1 MERFTRSHFPDTP
14 FLFFTGKGG
23 VGKTSVACSLSIAI
37 AKEGKKV
44 LLISTDPASNLQDI
58 FGQTLSSSPTKI
70 AGIDNLFAINLDP
83 EQAAQH
89 YKEQMVGPYRGKLPD
104 VVLQNMEEQLSGA
117 CTVEIAAFN
126 EFATLLTDTSVI
138 GNFDTVVFDT
148 APTGHTL
155 RLLQLPSAWSTF
167 LDDNTTGTSC
177 LGPLRGLE
185 PQREVYK
192 KAVERLKNA
201 NQTTLMLVTRPE
213 ENPLKEAA
221 RASHE
226 LFEIGIQNQILLI
239 NGYMSNANSTDDI
252 EEAFIALQAD
262 AIARIPEELNQFEH
276 FYLPFVPY
284 SLSSIER
291 MHAWMTDQEVI
302 QKDESNEE
310 NKIPEIEEM
319 IADYLER
326 KPKLIF
332 TMGKGGVGKTTVAS
346 YIALRLAEEGTH
358 VHLTTTDPAAHLD
371 WTFGDDNVKNL
382 TISRID
388 PKAEVANYEAEVL
401 AKASETMNEEGLAF
415 VKEDLA
421 SPCTEEIAVFRAF
434 ANVVENHQDE
444 VIIIDTAPTGHTLLL
459 LDATEAYHREISRS
473 QGDIPPAVSNLLPRL
488 RDASYTSVAIVTLP
502 EATPVYEASRLQE
515 DLQRAGLSV
524 DWWVVNQTFSS
535 IYTTSPTLIQK
546 QQAEM
551 KWLKEVRSISNNQF
565 VAIPWVKTPPVGT
578 QGLHELK
585 GEKTNENESRR

>member
-1 MERFTRSHFPDTP
+1 MERFTRSQFPDTP

-23 VGKTSVACSLSIAI
+23 VGKTSVACSLSITMAS
-37 AKEGKKV
+37 EGRRV

-58 FGQTLSSSPTKI
+58 FGQTLLNTPTKI
-70 AGIDNLFAINLDP
+70 EGTDNLYALNLDP

-126 EFATLLTDTSVI
+126 EFATLLTDRSVI
-138 GNFDTVVFDT
+138 EEFDTIVFDT

-167 LDDNTTGTSC
+167 LDENTTGTSC
-177 LGPLRGLE
+177 LGPLKGLE
-185 PQREVYK
+185 PQREMYK
-192 KAVERLKNA
+192 EAVERLKDA

-213 ENPLKEAA
+213 RNPLKEAA

-226 LFEIGIQNQILLI
+226 LYDIGIQNQLLLI
-239 NGYMSNANSTDDI
+239 NGYMESENSNDDI
-252 EEAFIALQAD
+252 EMAFIARQAEALEMMPNELQ
-262 AIARIPEELNQFEH
+262 QFKH

-291 MHAWMTDQEVI
+291 MQAWMTDQEI
-302 QKDESNEE
+302 TYESESE
-310 NKIPEIEEM
+310 KGVTIPEVEEM

-326 KPKLIF
+326 KPKIIF

-346 YIALRLAEEGTH
+346 YIALRLAEEGMR
-358 VHLTTTDPAAHLD
+358 VHLTTTDPAAHLN
-371 WTFGDDNVKNL
+371 WTFGDDKVEHV

-388 PKAEVANYEAEVL
+388 PKVEVANYEAEVL

-434 ANVVENHQDE
+434 ANVVEDHQDE

-502 EATPVYEASRLQE
+502 EATPVFEATRLQE
-515 DLQRAGLSV
+515 DLQRAGLTV

-535 IYTTSPTLIQK
+535 IETSSPTLLQK
-546 QQAEM
+546 QLAET
-551 KWLKEVRSISNNQF
+551 KWLQEVQSISNNQF
-565 VAIPWVKTPPVGT
+565 VAIPWVKNPPVGKK
-578 QGLHELK
+578 GLYELK
-585 GEKTNENESRR
+585 GEKIK

>member
-1 MERFTRSHFPDTP
+1 MERFTRSRFPETP

-37 AKEGKKV
+37 ACEGKKV

-58 FGQTLSSSPTKI
+58 FGQTLSNRPTKI
-70 AGIDNLFAINLDP
+70 EGIDNLFALNLDP

-104 VVLQNMEEQLSGA
+104 VVIQNMEEQLSGA

-126 EFATLLTDTSVI
+126 EFATLLTNSSVI
-138 GNFDTVVFDT
+138 ENFDTIVFDT

-177 LGPLRGLE
+177 LGPLKGLE
-185 PQREVYK
+185 PQREIYK
-192 KAVERLKNA
+192 EAVERLKSA
-201 NQTTLMLVTRPE
+201 DQTTLMLVTRPDI
-213 ENPLKEAA
+213 NPLKEAA
-221 RASHE
+221 RASQE
-226 LFEIGIQNQILLI
+226 LFEIGVQNQILLV
-239 NGYMSNANSTDDI
+239 NGYMKAFNSNDEI
-252 EEAFIALQAD
+252 EKAFIARQIEALEM
-262 AIARIPEELNQFEH
+262 IPNELKQFEQY
-276 FYLPFVPY
+276 YLPFVPY
-284 SLSSIER
+284 SLSNIEH
-291 MHAWMTDQEVI
+291 MQAWMTDQVI
-302 QKDESNEE
+302 TLENESE
-310 NKIPEIEEM
+310 KSITIPEVEVM

-326 KPKLIF
+326 KPKIIF
-332 TMGKGGVGKTTVAS
+332 TMGKGGVGKTTIAS
-346 YIALRLAEEGTH
+346 YIALRLAEEGVN
-358 VHLTTTDPAAHLD
+358 VHLTTTDPAAHLN
-371 WTFGDDNVKNL
+371 WTFGDDKVKHV
-382 TISRID
+382 TVSRID
-388 PKAEVANYEAEVL
+388 PKVEVANYETEVL

-473 QGDIPPAVSNLLPRL
+473 QGEIPLAVSNLLPRL
-488 RDASYTSVAIVTLP
+488 RDANYTSVAIVTLP
-502 EATPVYEASRLQE
+502 EATPVFEATRLQK
-515 DLQRAGLSV
+515 DLNRAGLSV

-535 IYTTSPTLIQK
+535 IETTSPTLIQK
-546 QQAEM
+546 QQAET
-551 KWLKEVRSISNNQF
+551 KWLEEIKSISNNQF
-565 VAIPWVKTPPVGT
+565 VAIPWVKTPPLGT
-578 QGLHELK
+578 KGLRELK
-585 GEKTNENESRR
+585 GEKIK

>member
-1 MERFTRSHFPDTP
+1 MERFTRSHYPDTP

-23 VGKTSVACSLSIAI
+23 VGKTSVACSLSISMAS
-37 AKEGKKV
+37 EGKKV

-58 FGQTLSSSPTKI
+58 FGQTLLNTPTKI
-70 AGIDNLFAINLDP
+70 EGTDNLYALNLDP

-104 VVLQNMEEQLSGA
+104 VVIQNMEEQLSGA

-126 EFATLLTDTSVI
+126 EFAALLTDRSVI
-138 GNFDTVVFDT
+138 EEFDTIVFDT

-167 LDDNTTGTSC
+167 LDENTTGTSC
-177 LGPLRGLE
+177 LGPLKGLE
-185 PQREVYK
+185 PQREMYK
-192 KAVERLKNA
+192 EAVERLKNA
-201 NQTTLMLVTRPE
+201 NETTLMLVTRPE
-213 ENPLKEAA
+213 TNPLKEAA

-226 LFEIGIQNQILLI
+226 LYDIGIENQILLI
-239 NGYMSNANSTDDI
+239 NGFMDSRNCNDDI
-252 EEAFIALQAD
+252 EMAFIARQAEAIEMMPKELQ
-262 AIARIPEELNQFEH
+262 QYKH

-291 MHAWMTDQEVI
+291 MQAWMTDQEIAHESKSQKGVI
-302 QKDESNEE
+302 
-310 NKIPEIEEM
+310 IPEVEEM

-346 YIALRLAEEGTH
+346 YIALRLAEEGIR
-358 VHLTTTDPAAHLD
+358 VHLTTTDPAAHLN
-371 WTFGDDNVKNL
+371 WTFGDDKVEHV

-388 PKAEVANYEAEVL
+388 PKVEVANYEAEVL

-434 ANVVENHQDE
+434 ANVVEEHKDE

-473 QGDIPPAVSNLLPRL
+473 QGEVPPAVSNLLPRL

-502 EATPVYEASRLQE
+502 EATPVFEATRLQE
-515 DLQRAGLSV
+515 DLQRAGLTV

-535 IYTTSPTLIQK
+535 IETSSPTLIQK
-546 QQAEM
+546 QQAEI
-551 KWLKEVRSISNNQF
+551 KWLQEVQSISNNQF
-565 VAIPWVKTPPVGT
+565 VAIPWVKNPPVGKK
-578 QGLHELK
+578 GLQQLK
-585 GEKTNENESRR
+585 GEKIK

>member
-1 MERFTRSHFPDTP
+1 MQRFSRSHFPDTP

-37 AKEGKKV
+37 ANEGKKV

-58 FGQTLSSSPTKI
+58 FGQTLSNSPTKLE
-70 AGIDNLFAINLDP
+70 GIDNLFALNLDP

-126 EFATLLTDTSVI
+126 EFATLLTDRSVI
-138 GNFDTVVFDT
+138 ENFDTIVFDT

-167 LDDNTTGTSC
+167 LDENTTGTSC
-177 LGPLRGLE
+177 LGPLKGLE
-185 PQREVYK
+185 PQREIYK
-192 KAVERLKNA
+192 EAVERLKNA
-201 NQTTLMLVTRPE
+201 DQTTLMLVTRPDV
-213 ENPLKEAA
+213 NPLKEAA

-239 NGYMSNANSTDDI
+239 NGYMKNLSSNDEI
-252 EEAFIALQAD
+252 EKAFIAHQTEALEIIPKELQ
-262 AIARIPEELNQFEH
+262 QFEQ
-276 FYLPFVPY
+276 YNLPFVPY
-284 SLSSIER
+284 SLSNIER
-291 MHAWMTDQEVI
+291 MQAWMTDQDITHENEVE
-302 QKDESNEE
+302 KGLT
-310 NKIPEIEEM
+310 IPDVEVM
-319 IADYLER
+319 IADYVER

-346 YIALRLAEEGTH
+346 YIALRLAEEGMH
-358 VHLTTTDPAAHLD
+358 VHLTTTDPAAHLN
-371 WTFGDDNVKNL
+371 WTFGNDKVQNV
-382 TISRID
+382 TVSRID
-388 PKAEVANYEAEVL
+388 PKVEVANYEAEVL

-488 RDASYTSVAIVTLP
+488 RDANYTSVAIVTLP
-502 EATPVYEASRLQE
+502 EATPVFEATRLQE

-535 IYTTSPTLIQK
+535 IETTSPTLIQK
-546 QQAEM
+546 QQAET
-551 KWLKEVRSISNNQF
+551 KWLQEVKSISNNQF

-578 QGLHELK
+578 KGLHELK
-585 GEKTNENESRR
+585 GETIK

>member
-1 MERFTRSHFPDTP
+1 MERFTRSQFPDTP

-23 VGKTSVACSLSIAI
+23 VGKTSVACSLSITMAS
-37 AKEGKKV
+37 EGKKV

-58 FGQTLSSSPTKI
+58 FGQTLLNTPTKI
-70 AGIDNLFAINLDP
+70 EGADNLYALNLDP
-83 EQAAQH
+83 EQAAQN

-126 EFATLLTDTSVI
+126 EFATLLTDRSVI
-138 GNFDTVVFDT
+138 EEFDTIVFDT

-167 LDDNTTGTSC
+167 LDENTTGTSC
-177 LGPLRGLE
+177 LGPLKGLE
-185 PQREVYK
+185 PQREMYK
-192 KAVERLKNA
+192 EAVERLKNA

-213 ENPLKEAA
+213 RNPLKEAA

-226 LFEIGIQNQILLI
+226 LYDIGIQNQLLLI
-239 NGYMSNANSTDDI
+239 NGYMESGNSNDGI
-252 EEAFIALQAD
+252 EMAFIARQAEALEMMPNELQK
-262 AIARIPEELNQFEH
+262 FKH

-284 SLSSIER
+284 SLSSIKR
-291 MHAWMTDQEVI
+291 MQAWMTDQEVTH
-302 QKDESNEE
+302 ESESE
-310 NKIPEIEEM
+310 KGVTIPEVEEM

-346 YIALRLAEEGTH
+346 YIALRLAEEGMR
-358 VHLTTTDPAAHLD
+358 VHLTTTDPAAHLN
-371 WTFGDDNVKNL
+371 WTFGDDKVEHV

-388 PKAEVANYEAEVL
+388 PKIEVANYEAEVL

-434 ANVVENHQDE
+434 ANVVEEHQNE

-473 QGDIPPAVSNLLPRL
+473 QGDVPPAVSNLLPRL

-502 EATPVYEASRLQE
+502 EATPVFEATRLQE
-515 DLQRAGLSV
+515 DLQRAGLTV
-524 DWWVVNQTFSS
+524 DWWVVNQIFSS
-535 IYTTSPTLIQK
+535 IETLSPTLLQK
-546 QQAEM
+546 QLAET
-551 KWLKEVRSISNNQF
+551 KWLQEVQSISNNHF
-565 VAIPWVKTPPVGT
+565 VAIPWVKNPPVGKK
-578 QGLHELK
+578 GLHELK
-585 GEKTNENESRR
+585 GEKIK

>member
-1 MERFTRSHFPDTP
+1 M
-14 FLFFTGKGG
+14 
-23 VGKTSVACSLSIAI
+23 AI
-37 AKEGKKV
+37 ANEGKKV

-58 FGQTLSSSPTKI
+58 FGQTLSNSPTKI
-70 AGIDNLFAINLDP
+70 EGIDNLFALNLDP

-89 YKEQMVGPYRGKLPD
+89 YKEQMVGPYRRKLPD

-126 EFATLLTDTSVI
+126 EFATLLTDRSVI
-138 GNFDTVVFDT
+138 ENFDTIVFDT

-177 LGPLRGLE
+177 LGPLKGLE
-185 PQREVYK
+185 PQREIYK
-192 KAVERLKNA
+192 EAVERLKNA
-201 NQTTLMLVTRPE
+201 DQTTLMLVTRPDV
-213 ENPLKEAA
+213 NPLKEAA

-239 NGYMSNANSTDDI
+239 NGYMKNVSSNDEI
-252 EEAFIALQAD
+252 EKAFIARQTEALEMIPKELQ
-262 AIARIPEELNQFEH
+262 QFEQY
-276 FYLPFVPY
+276 YLPFVPY
-284 SLSSIER
+284 SLSNIER
-291 MHAWMTDQEVI
+291 MQAWMTDQDITHEN
-302 QKDESNEE
+302 ESE
-310 NKIPEIEEM
+310 KGMTIPEVEEM
-319 IADYLER
+319 IADYVER

-346 YIALRLAEEGTH
+346 YIALRLAEEGMQ
-358 VHLTTTDPAAHLD
+358 VHLTTTDPAAHLN
-371 WTFGDDNVKNL
+371 WTFGDDKVQNV
-382 TISRID
+382 TVSRID
-388 PKAEVANYEAEVL
+388 PKVEVANYEAEVL

-488 RDASYTSVAIVTLP
+488 RDVNYTSVAIVTLP
-502 EATPVYEASRLQE
+502 EATPVFEATRLQE

-535 IYTTSPTLIQK
+535 IETTSPTLIQK
-546 QQAEM
+546 QQAET
-551 KWLKEVRSISNNQF
+551 KWLQEVKSISNNQF

-578 QGLHELK
+578 KGLHELK
-585 GEKTNENESRR
+585 GETIK

>member
-1 MERFTRSHFPDTP
+1 MERFTISRFPDTP

-37 AKEGKKV
+37 ADEGKKV

-58 FGQTLSSSPTKI
+58 FGQTLSNTPTKI
-70 AGIDNLFAINLDP
+70 EGIDNLFALNLDP
-83 EQAAQH
+83 EQAAQN

-126 EFATLLTDTSVI
+126 EFAKLLTDSSVI
-138 GNFDTVVFDT
+138 ENFDTIVFDT

-177 LGPLRGLE
+177 LGPLKGLE
-185 PQREVYK
+185 PQREIYK
-192 KAVERLKNA
+192 EAVERLKSA
-201 NQTTLMLVTRPE
+201 EQTTLMLVTRPD

-226 LFEIGIQNQILLI
+226 LFEIGIQNQILLV
-239 NGYMSNANSTDDI
+239 NGYMQDLNSNDQM
-252 EEAFIALQAD
+252 EKAFIARQTEALKL
-262 AIARIPEELNQFEH
+262 IPKELKQFKQY
-276 FYLPFVPY
+276 YLPFVPY
-284 SLSSIER
+284 SLSNIER
-291 MHAWMTDQEVI
+291 MQAWVADKVI
-302 QKDESNEE
+302 THE
-310 NKIPEIEEM
+310 NKSEKDMTIPKIEII

-326 KPKLIF
+326 KPKIIF

-346 YIALRLAEEGTH
+346 YIALRLAEEDMH
-358 VHLTTTDPAAHLD
+358 VHLTTTDPAAHLN
-371 WTFGDDNVKNL
+371 WTFGDDKVKNV
-382 TISRID
+382 TVSRID
-388 PKAEVANYEAEVL
+388 PKVEVANYEADVL
-401 AKASETMNEEGLAF
+401 AKVSETMNEEGLAF

-434 ANVVENHQDE
+434 ANVVENHKDE

-473 QGDIPPAVSNLLPRL
+473 QGEIPLAVSNLLPRL
-488 RDASYTSVAIVTLP
+488 RDANYTSVAIVTLP
-502 EATPVYEASRLQE
+502 EATPVFEATRLQK

-535 IYTTSPTLIQK
+535 IETISPTLIQK
-546 QQAEM
+546 QQAETRWFEEI
-551 KWLKEVRSISNNQF
+551 KSISNNQF
-565 VAIPWVKTPPVGT
+565 VAIPWVKTPPLGT
-578 QGLHELK
+578 KGLHELK
-585 GEKTNENESRR
+585 GEKIK

>member
-23 VGKTSVACSLSIAI
+23 VGKTSVACSLSIAF
-37 AKEGKKV
+37 ANEGKKV

-58 FGQTLSSSPTKI
+58 FGQTLSYSPTKI
-70 AGIDNLFAINLDP
+70 EGIDNLFAINLDP

-89 YKEQMVGPYRGKLPD
+89 YKEQMVGPYRGKLPE

-126 EFATLLTDTSVI
+126 EFASLLTDTSVM

-167 LDDNTTGTSC
+167 LDENTTGTSC
-177 LGPLRGLE
+177 LGPLKGLE

-192 KAVERLKNA
+192 EAVDRLKDA

-221 RASHE
+221 RASYE
-226 LFEIGIQNQILLI
+226 LFEIGIENQILLI
-239 NGYMSNANSTDDI
+239 NGYMNNVNSTDEI
-252 EEAFIALQAD
+252 EEAFITRQSNALT
-262 AIARIPEELNQFEH
+262 RIPEELNRYEH

-291 MHAWMTDQEVI
+291 MQAWMTNKEVI
-302 QKDESNEE
+302 HEDESYEE
-310 NKIPEIEEM
+310 TKIPGIEEM

-326 KPKLIF
+326 RPKLIF
-332 TMGKGGVGKTTVAS
+332 TMGKGGVGKTTLAS

-388 PKAEVANYEAEVL
+388 PKVEVANYEAEVL
-401 AKASETMNEEGLAF
+401 AKASETMNEEGLAI

-473 QGDIPPAVSNLLPRL
+473 QRNIPPAVSNLLPRL
-488 RDASYTSVAIVTLP
+488 RDASYTSVAIVSLP
-502 EATPVYEASRLQE
+502 EATPVFEASRLQE
-515 DLQRAGLSV
+515 DLHRAGLSV

-551 KWLKEVRSISNNQF
+551 KWLKEVRFISNNQF
-565 VAIPWVKTPPVGT
+565 VAIPWVKMPPIGT
-578 QGLHELK
+578 QGLHKLK
-585 GEKTNENESRR
+585 GEKIK

>member
-1 MERFTRSHFPDTP
+1 MERFTRSQFPDTP

-37 AKEGKKV
+37 AGEGKKV

-58 FGQTLSSSPTKI
+58 FGQLLPNTPTKI
-70 AGIDNLFAINLDP
+70 EGIDNLFALNLDP

-89 YKEQMVGPYRGKLPD
+89 YKEKMVGPYRGKLPD
-104 VVLQNMEEQLSGA
+104 VVIQNMEEQLSGA

-126 EFATLLTDTSVI
+126 EFAKLLTDSSVI
-138 GNFDTVVFDT
+138 ENFDTIVFDT

-177 LGPLRGLE
+177 LGPLKGLE
-185 PQREVYK
+185 PQREIYK
-192 KAVERLKNA
+192 EAVQRLKSA
-201 NQTTLMLVTRPE
+201 EQTTLMLVTRPD

-226 LFEIGIQNQILLI
+226 LFEIGIQNQILLV
-239 NGYMSNANSTDDI
+239 NGYMQDLNSNDEMEN
-252 EEAFIALQAD
+252 AFISRQTEALKL
-262 AIARIPEELNQFEH
+262 IPKELKQFKQY
-276 FYLPFVPY
+276 YLPFVPY
-284 SLSSIER
+284 SLSNIER
-291 MHAWMTDQEVI
+291 MQAWMADEVI
-302 QKDESNEE
+302 THENESEKDITIL
-310 NKIPEIEEM
+310 KIEKI
-319 IADYLER
+319 IAEYLER
-326 KPKLIF
+326 KPKIIF

-346 YIALRLAEEGTH
+346 YIALRLAEEDMH
-358 VHLTTTDPAAHLD
+358 VHLTTTDPAAHLN
-371 WTFGDDNVKNL
+371 WTFGDDKVKNV
-382 TISRID
+382 TVSRID
-388 PKAEVANYEAEVL
+388 PKVEVANYEAEVL
-401 AKASETMNEEGLAF
+401 AKASETMNDEGLAF

-473 QGDIPPAVSNLLPRL
+473 QGEIPPAVSNLLPRL

-502 EATPVYEASRLQE
+502 EATPVFEATRLQE

-524 DWWVVNQTFSS
+524 GWWVVNQTFSS
-535 IYTTSPTLIQK
+535 IKTTSPTLIQK
-546 QQAEM
+546 QQAET
-551 KWLKEVRSISNNQF
+551 KWLEEIKSISNNQF

-578 QGLHELK
+578 KGLHELK
-585 GEKTNENESRR
+585 GETIK

>member
-23 VGKTSVACSLSIAI
+23 VGKTSVACSLSIAL
-37 AKEGKKV
+37 ANEGKKV

-58 FGQTLSSSPTKI
+58 FGQTLSNSPTKI
-70 AGIDNLFAINLDP
+70 EGIDNLFALNLDP

-126 EFATLLTDTSVI
+126 EFATLLTDRSVI
-138 GNFDTVVFDT
+138 ESFDTIVFDT

-167 LDDNTTGTSC
+167 LDENTTGTSC
-177 LGPLRGLE
+177 LGPLKGLE
-185 PQREVYK
+185 PQREIYK
-192 KAVERLKNA
+192 EAVERLKNA
-201 NQTTLMLVTRPE
+201 DQTTLMLVTRPDV
-213 ENPLKEAA
+213 NPLKEAA

-239 NGYMSNANSTDDI
+239 NGYMKNLSSNDEI
-252 EEAFIALQAD
+252 EKAFIARQTEALEIIPKELQ
-262 AIARIPEELNQFEH
+262 QFEQ
-276 FYLPFVPY
+276 YNLPFVPY
-284 SLSSIER
+284 SLSNIER
-291 MHAWMTDQEVI
+291 MQAWMTDQDITHENEVE
-302 QKDESNEE
+302 KGLT
-310 NKIPEIEEM
+310 IPDVEVM
-319 IADYLER
+319 IADYVER

-346 YIALRLAEEGTH
+346 YIALRLAEEGMH
-358 VHLTTTDPAAHLD
+358 VHLTTTDPAAHLN
-371 WTFGDDNVKNL
+371 WTFGNDKVQNV
-382 TISRID
+382 TVSRID
-388 PKAEVANYEAEVL
+388 PKVEVANYEAEVL

-488 RDASYTSVAIVTLP
+488 RDAIYTSVAIVTLP
-502 EATPVYEASRLQE
+502 EATPVFEATRLQE

-535 IYTTSPTLIQK
+535 IETTSPTLIQK
-546 QQAEM
+546 QQAET
-551 KWLKEVRSISNNQF
+551 KWLQEVKSISNNQF

-578 QGLHELK
+578 KGLHELK
-585 GEKTNENESRR
+585 GETIK

>member
-1 MERFTRSHFPDTP
+1 MRKMERFTRSHFPDTP

-58 FGQTLSSSPTKI
+58 FGQTLSNSPTKI

-585 GEKTNENESRR
+585 GEKNK

>member
-1 MERFTRSHFPDTP
+1 MRKMERFTRSHFPDTP

-58 FGQTLSSSPTKI
+58 FGQTLSNSPTKI
-70 AGIDNLFAINLDP
+70 EGIDNLFAINLDP
-83 EQAAQH
+83 EQAAQN
-89 YKEQMVGPYRGKLPD
+89 YKEQMVGPYRGKLPE

-177 LGPLRGLE
+177 LGPLKGLE

-192 KAVERLKNA
+192 EAVERLKNA

-226 LFEIGIQNQILLI
+226 LFEIGIQNQTLLI

-252 EEAFIALQAD
+252 EEAFIVRQAD

-291 MHAWMTDQEVI
+291 MQAWMTDQEVI
-302 QKDESNEE
+302 HEDESNEE
-310 NKIPEIEEM
+310 TKIPEIEEM

-371 WTFGDDNVKNL
+371 WTFGDDNVNNL

-473 QGDIPPAVSNLLPRL
+473 QGDIPLAVTNLLPRL

-515 DLQRAGLSV
+515 DLHRAGLNV

-535 IYTTSPTLIQK
+535 IYTTSPTLIKK
-546 QQAEM
+546 QQAET
-551 KWLKEVRSISNNQF
+551 KWLKEVRYISNNQF

-585 GEKTNENESRR
+585 GEKMK

>member
-1 MERFTRSHFPDTP
+1 MERFTRSQFPDTP

-37 AKEGKKV
+37 AGEGKKV

-58 FGQTLSSSPTKI
+58 FGQTLSNTPTKI
-70 AGIDNLFAINLDP
+70 EGIDNLFALNLDP

-89 YKEQMVGPYRGKLPD
+89 YKEQMVGPYRGTLPD

-126 EFATLLTDTSVI
+126 EFATLLTNRSVI
-138 GNFDTVVFDT
+138 ENFDTIVFDT

-177 LGPLRGLE
+177 LGPLKGLE
-185 PQREVYK
+185 PQREIYK
-192 KAVERLKNA
+192 EAVERLKNN
-201 NQTTLMLVTRPE
+201 NQTTLMLVTRPDG
-213 ENPLKEAA
+213 NPLKEAA
-221 RASHE
+221 RASRE
-226 LFEIGIQNQILLI
+226 LYEIGIQNQILLI
-239 NGYMSNANSTDDI
+239 NGYMENVNSHDEI
-252 EEAFIALQAD
+252 EKAFIARQTEALEV
-262 AIARIPEELNQFEH
+262 IPNELKQFEQY
-276 FYLPFVPY
+276 YLPFVPY
-284 SLSSIER
+284 SLSSMER
-291 MHAWMTDQEVI
+291 MQAWMTDQDITHEYEYELE
-302 QKDESNEE
+302 KGTT
-310 NKIPEIEEM
+310 IPKVEEM
-319 IADYLER
+319 IADYVEL

-346 YIALRLAEEGTH
+346 YIALRLAEEGMH
-358 VHLTTTDPAAHLD
+358 VHLTTTDPAAHLN
-371 WTFGDDNVKNL
+371 WTFGDDKVKNV
-382 TISRID
+382 TVSRID
-388 PKAEVANYEAEVL
+388 PKVEVANYEAEVL

-459 LDATEAYHREISRS
+459 LDATEAYHCEISRS

-488 RDASYTSVAIVTLP
+488 RNASYTSVAIVTLP
-502 EATPVYEASRLQE
+502 EATPVFEATRLQE
-515 DLQRAGLSV
+515 DLQRAGLTV

-535 IYTTSPTLIQK
+535 IETTSPTLIQK
-546 QQAEM
+546 QQAET
-551 KWLKEVRSISNNQF
+551 KWLEEIKSISNNQF
-565 VAIPWVKTPPVGT
+565 VAIPWVKMPPVGT
-578 QGLHELK
+578 KGLHELK
-585 GEKTNENESRR
+585 GENIK

>member
-1 MERFTRSHFPDTP
+1 MERFTRSQFPDTP

-23 VGKTSVACSLSIAI
+23 VGKTSVACSLSIAL
-37 AKEGKKV
+37 AGEGKKV

-58 FGQTLSSSPTKI
+58 FGQTLSNTPTKI
-70 AGIDNLFAINLDP
+70 ESIDNLFALNLDP

-126 EFATLLTDTSVI
+126 EFASLLTDSSVVE
-138 GNFDTVVFDT
+138 NFDTIVFDT

-177 LGPLRGLE
+177 LGPLKGLE
-185 PQREVYK
+185 PQREIYK
-192 KAVERLKNA
+192 EAVERLKNS
-201 NQTTLMLVTRPE
+201 NQTTLMLVTRPDK
-213 ENPLKEAA
+213 NPLKEAT

-226 LFEIGIQNQILLI
+226 LFEIGIQNQVLLI
-239 NGYMSNANSTDDI
+239 NGYMKNLISND
-252 EEAFIALQAD
+252 EMEKAFIARQTEALEM
-262 AIARIPEELNQFEH
+262 IPKELKQFEQY
-276 FYLPFVPY
+276 YLPFVPY
-284 SLSSIER
+284 SLSNIER
-291 MHAWMTDQEVI
+291 MQAWMTDQVI
-302 QKDESNEE
+302 TNENESE
-310 NKIPEIEEM
+310 KGITIPEVEEM
-319 IADYLER
+319 ITHYLVR

-346 YIALRLAEEGTH
+346 YIALRLAEECMH
-358 VHLTTTDPAAHLD
+358 VHLTTTDPAAHLN
-371 WTFGDDNVKNL
+371 WTFGDDQVKNV
-382 TISRID
+382 TVSRID
-388 PKAEVANYEAEVL
+388 PKVEVANYEAEVL

-473 QGDIPPAVSNLLPRL
+473 QGDIPSAVSSLLPRL

-502 EATPVYEASRLQE
+502 EATPVFEATRLQE

-535 IYTTSPTLIQK
+535 IKTTSPTLIQK
-546 QQAEM
+546 QQAET
-551 KWLKEVRSISNNQF
+551 KWLEEIKSISNNQF
-565 VAIPWVKTPPVGT
+565 VAIPWVKTPPIGT
-578 QGLHELK
+578 KGLHELK
-585 GEKTNENESRR
+585 GETFK

>member
-1 MERFTRSHFPDTP
+1 MDRFIRDHFPQTP

-23 VGKTSVACSLSIAI
+23 VGKTSVASSLSIAM
-37 AKEGKKV
+37 ASKGKKV

-58 FGQTLSSSPTKI
+58 FGQTLHNTPTKI
-70 AGIDNLFAINLDP
+70 NKADNLYALNLDP
-83 EQAAQH
+83 EQAATN

-126 EFATLLTDTSVI
+126 EFATLLTNPEIVDQ
-138 GNFDTVVFDT
+138 FDIIVFDT

-167 LDDNTTGTSC
+167 LDENTTGTSC
-177 LGPLRGLE
+177 LGPLKGLE
-185 PQREVYK
+185 PQREMYK
-192 KAVERLKNA
+192 EAVQRLINP

-213 ENPLKEAA
+213 TNPLKEAA
-221 RASHE
+221 RASQE
-226 LFEIGIQNQILLI
+226 LFEIGMENQMVLVNGLLQGESQDETE
-239 NGYMSNANSTDDI
+239 N
-252 EEAFIALQAD
+252 AFIQRQKDALETM
-262 AIARIPEELNQFEH
+262 PKELLDFKQ
-276 FYLPFVPY
+276 FYLPYVPY

-291 MHAWMTDQEVI
+291 MRAWMTDEEI
-302 QKDESNEE
+302 THESFTEKNQF
-310 NKIPEIEEM
+310 IPEIEEM
-319 IADYLER
+319 IADYIKR

-346 YIALRLAEEGTH
+346 YIALRLAEEGIR
-358 VHLTTTDPAAHLD
+358 VHLTTTDPAAHLK
-371 WTFGDDNVKNL
+371 WTFGDETVENV
-382 TISRID
+382 TVSRID
-388 PKAEVANYEAEVL
+388 PKEEVANYEAEVL

-434 ANVVENHQDE
+434 ANVVEDHQDE

-473 QGDIPPAVSNLLPRL
+473 QGDIPVSVSNLLPRL
-488 RDASYTSVAIVTLP
+488 RDASYTSVAIVALP
-502 EATPVYEASRLQE
+502 EATPVFEATRLQE

-524 DWWVVNQTFSS
+524 DWWVVNQTFTA
-535 IYTTSPTLIQK
+535 IHTTSPILIQK
-546 QQAEM
+546 QQAET
-551 KWLKEVRSISNNQF
+551 KWLKEIQSISNNRF
-565 VAIPWVKTPPVGT
+565 VTIPWVKTPPVGAN
-578 QGLHELK
+578 GLHQLK
-585 GEKTNENESRR
+585 GEKIK

>member
-1 MERFTRSHFPDTP
+1 MKRFTRSHFPDTP

-37 AKEGKKV
+37 ANEGKKV

-58 FGQTLSSSPTKI
+58 FGQTLSNSPTKI
-70 AGIDNLFAINLDP
+70 EGIDNLFAINLDP

-89 YKEQMVGPYRGKLPD
+89 YKEQMVGPYRGKLPE

-126 EFATLLTDTSVI
+126 EFAKLLTDTSVLE
-138 GNFDTVVFDT
+138 GFDTVVFDT

-167 LDDNTTGTSC
+167 LDENMTGTSC
-177 LGPLRGLE
+177 LGPLKGLE
-185 PQREVYK
+185 PQREIYK
-192 KAVERLKNA
+192 EAVERLKNK

-213 ENPLKEAA
+213 VNPLKEAA

-226 LFEIGIQNQILLI
+226 LFDIGIQNQTLLI
-239 NGYMSNANSTDDI
+239 NGYMKNTNATDDM
-252 EEAFIALQAD
+252 ELAFIARQTEALAK
-262 AIARIPEELNQFEH
+262 IPEELNGYKH

-291 MHAWMTDQEVI
+291 LQVWMED
-302 QKDESNEE
+302 KDITVENVSAEGTQFPVVEE
-310 NKIPEIEEM
+310 L

-346 YIALRLAEEGTH
+346 YISLRLAEEGFP

-371 WTFGDDNVKNL
+371 WTFGDDIVKNL

-388 PKAEVANYEAEVL
+388 PKEEVANYEAEVL
-401 AKASETMNEEGLAF
+401 AKASETMNEDGLAF

-434 ANVVENHQDE
+434 ANVVESHQDE

-488 RDASYTSVAIVTLP
+488 RDSSYTSVAIVTLP

-515 DLQRAGLSV
+515 DLLRAGLSV

-546 QQAEM
+546 QQAET
-551 KWLKEVRSISNNQF
+551 KWLKEVKSISNNQF

-578 QGLHELK
+578 KGLHELK
-585 GEKTNENESRR
+585 GEKIK

>member
-23 VGKTSVACSLSIAI
+23 VGKTSVACSLSIAL
-37 AKEGKKV
+37 ANEGKKV

-58 FGQTLSSSPTKI
+58 FGQTLSNSPTKI
-70 AGIDNLFAINLDP
+70 EGIDNLFALNLDP

-126 EFATLLTDTSVI
+126 EFATLLTDRSVI
-138 GNFDTVVFDT
+138 ESFDTIVFDT

-167 LDDNTTGTSC
+167 LDENTTGTSC
-177 LGPLRGLE
+177 LGPLKGLE
-185 PQREVYK
+185 PQREIYK
-192 KAVERLKNA
+192 EAVERLKNA
-201 NQTTLMLVTRPE
+201 DQTTLMLVTRPDV
-213 ENPLKEAA
+213 NPLKEAA

-239 NGYMSNANSTDDI
+239 NGYMKNLSSNDEI
-252 EEAFIALQAD
+252 EKAFIARQTEALEIIPKELQ
-262 AIARIPEELNQFEH
+262 QFEQ
-276 FYLPFVPY
+276 YNLPFVPY
-284 SLSSIER
+284 SLSNIER
-291 MHAWMTDQEVI
+291 MQAWMTDQDITHENEVE
-302 QKDESNEE
+302 KGLT
-310 NKIPEIEEM
+310 IPDVEVM
-319 IADYLER
+319 IADYVER

-346 YIALRLAEEGTH
+346 YIALRLAEEGMH
-358 VHLTTTDPAAHLD
+358 VHLTTTDPAAHLN
-371 WTFGDDNVKNL
+371 WTFGNDKVQNV
-382 TISRID
+382 TVSRID
-388 PKAEVANYEAEVL
+388 PKVEVANYEAEVL

-488 RDASYTSVAIVTLP
+488 RDANYTSVAIVTLP
-502 EATPVYEASRLQE
+502 EATPVFEATRLQE

-535 IYTTSPTLIQK
+535 IETTSPTLIQK
-546 QQAEM
+546 QQAET
-551 KWLKEVRSISNNQF
+551 KWLQEVKSISNNQF

-578 QGLHELK
+578 KGLHELK
-585 GEKTNENESRR
+585 GETIK

>member
-1 MERFTRSHFPDTP
+1 MQRFSRSHFPDTP

-37 AKEGKKV
+37 ANEGKKV

-58 FGQTLSSSPTKI
+58 FGQTLSNSPTKLE
-70 AGIDNLFAINLDP
+70 GIDNLFALNLDP

-126 EFATLLTDTSVI
+126 EFATLLTDRSVI
-138 GNFDTVVFDT
+138 ENFDTIVFDT

-167 LDDNTTGTSC
+167 LDENTTGTSC
-177 LGPLRGLE
+177 LGPLKGLE
-185 PQREVYK
+185 PQREIYK
-192 KAVERLKNA
+192 EAVERLKNA
-201 NQTTLMLVTRPE
+201 DQTTLMLVTRPDV
-213 ENPLKEAA
+213 NPLKEAA

-239 NGYMSNANSTDDI
+239 NGYMKNLSSNDEI
-252 EEAFIALQAD
+252 EKAFIAHQTEALEIIPKELQ
-262 AIARIPEELNQFEH
+262 QFEQ
-276 FYLPFVPY
+276 YNLPFVPY
-284 SLSSIER
+284 SLSNIER
-291 MHAWMTDQEVI
+291 MQAWMTDQDITHENEVE
-302 QKDESNEE
+302 KGLT
-310 NKIPEIEEM
+310 IPDVEVM
-319 IADYLER
+319 IADYVER

-346 YIALRLAEEGTH
+346 YIALRLAEEGMH
-358 VHLTTTDPAAHLD
+358 VHLTTTDPAAHLN
-371 WTFGDDNVKNL
+371 WTFGNDKVQNV
-382 TISRID
+382 TVSRID
-388 PKAEVANYEAEVL
+388 PKVEVANYEAEVL

-488 RDASYTSVAIVTLP
+488 RDANYTSVAIVTLP
-502 EATPVYEASRLQE
+502 EASPVFEATRLQE

-535 IYTTSPTLIQK
+535 IETTSPTLIQK
-546 QQAEM
+546 QQAET
-551 KWLKEVRSISNNQF
+551 KWLQEVKSISNNQF

-578 QGLHELK
+578 KGLHELK
-585 GEKTNENESRR
+585 GETIK